1 MQEGESAAVETISAK
16 KYFNIDDRLM
26 ALAEQT
32 EADIRPAFER
42 IGRNAFVNQ
51 QKVLA
56 AFIHNGVGES
66 CFTSSTGY
74 GYGDVG
80 RDKLEKVFAE
90 AMECED
96 ALLRHNFMCG
106 THALTVA
113 LFGVLRPGDKML
125 CVTGMPYDTI
135 QSVIGISKTPASGS
149 LRDFGID
156 FEKVDLLE
164 DGSVDLEEAQKRLA
178 SDRSIRMV
186 YIQRSRGYSLRPS
199 LTVEQIGEI
208 CAAARSVR
216 PEAVIMVDN
225 CYGEFVQLSEPCAH
239 GADLIAGS
247 LIKNPGGGVAAT
259 GGYIAGRADL
269 VELCSYRLSTPGT
282 GREVGCTLGHSREM
296 YMGLFSAPHVV
307 GEALK
312 TAAFCAGLFSRLGYG
327 VTPQPNEE
335 RADIIQSVL
344 LRNPESLIAFCQGV
358 QSGSPVDS
366 MALPEP
372 WDMPGYDN
380 KIIMASG
387 SFTLGSSIELS
398 ADAPLR
404 EPYAVWMQGGLN
416 YAAGK
421 TGILIAA
428 QRMLDK
434 GLVREAW

>member
-1 MQEGESAAVETISAK
+1 MTERK
-16 KYFNIDDRLM
+16 FFDIDDKLL
-26 ALAEQT
+26 ALAEET
-32 EADIRPAFER
+32 EADIRPVFER
-42 IGRNAFVNQ
+42 IERIAFRNQ

-56 AFIHNGVGES
+56 AFINNHIGEN

-74 GYGDVG
+74 GYNDIG
-80 RDKLEKVFAE
+80 REKLERVFAD

-96 ALLRHNFMCG
+96 ALLRYNFMCG

-113 LFGVLRPGDKML
+113 LFGVLRPGDTML

-135 QSVIGISKTPASGS
+135 QSVIGLSNPPASGS
-149 LRDFGID
+149 LAEFGIR
-156 FEKVDLLE
+156 FEKIDLIDDREVNLDE
-164 DGSVDLEEAQKRLA
+164 MRRQLRSDA
-178 SDRSIRMV
+178 SIKMV

-199 LTVEQIGEI
+199 LTVEQIEEI
-208 CAAARSVR
+208 ATAAHEVK
-216 PEAVIMVDN
+216 PEVVVMVDN
-225 CYGEFVQLSEPCAH
+225 CYGEFVQLTEPCVH
-239 GADLIAGS
+239 GADLMAGS
-247 LIKNPGGGVAAT
+247 LIKNPGGGIAPT
-259 GGYIAGRADL
+259 GGYIAGRSDL
-269 VELCSYRLSTPGT
+269 VEMCSYRLSTPGT

-312 TAAFCAGLFSRLGYG
+312 TAVFGAGLFSRLGYE
-327 VTPQPNEE
+327 VTPLPDEP
-335 RADIIQSVL
+335 RADIIQSLL
-344 LRNPESLIAFCQGV
+344 LRTPEALITFCQGI

-428 QRMLDK
+428 QRMSEK
-434 GLVREAW
+434 GLLKNN

>member
-1 MQEGESAAVETISAK
+1 MERK
-16 KYFNIDDRLM
+16 FFDIDDKLL
-26 ALAEQT
+26 ALAE
-32 EADIRPAFER
+32 EAEAESRPAFAR
-42 IGRNAFVNQ
+42 IESIAFQNQ

-56 AFIHNGVGES
+56 AFIGNHIGEN

-80 RDKLEKVFAE
+80 REKLERVFAD

-96 ALLRHNFMCG
+96 ALIRHNLLCG
-106 THALTVA
+106 THALTVT
-113 LFGVLRPGDKML
+113 LFGVLRPNDTML

-135 QSVIGISKTPASGS
+135 QSVIGLTNPPASGS
-149 LRDFGID
+149 LAEFGIRFD
-156 FEKVDLLE
+156 KIDLI
-164 DGSVDLEEAQKRLA
+164 DNRSVNIEEMRRRLR
-178 SDRSIRMV
+178 SDTSIKMV

-199 LTVEQIGEI
+199 LTVEQIEEI
-208 CAAARSVR
+208 ATAAHEVK
-216 PEAVIMVDN
+216 PEVIVMVDN
-225 CYGEFVQLSEPCAH
+225 CYGEFVQLTEPCVH
-239 GADLIAGS
+239 GADLMAGS
-247 LIKNPGGGVAAT
+247 LIKNPGGGIAPT

-269 VELCSYRLSTPGT
+269 VEMCSFRLSTPGT

-296 YMGLFSAPHVV
+296 FMGLFSAPHVV

-312 TAAFCAGLFSRLGYG
+312 TAVFGAALFRRLGYE
-327 VTPQPNEE
+327 VTPQPDEP
-335 RADIIQSVL
+335 RADIIQSLL
-344 LRNPESLIAFCQGV
+344 LRTPEALIAFCQGI

-366 MALPEP
+366 QALPEP
-372 WDMPGYDN
+372 WDMPGYDS

-428 QRMLDK
+428 QRMLHK
-434 GLVREAW
+434 GMLPIK

>member
-1 MQEGESAAVETISAK
+1 MNQARK
-16 KYFNIDDRLM
+16 FFDIDDRLTE
-26 ALAEQT
+26 LAAQT
-32 EADIRPAFER
+32 EQEIRPAFER
-42 IGRNAFVNQ
+42 IESNAFQNQ

-80 RDKLEKVFAE
+80 RDKLERVFAD

-135 QSVIGISKTPASGS
+135 QSVIGISKQAAGGS
-149 LRDFGID
+149 LKDFGIA
-156 FEKVDLLE
+156 FEKVDLLP
-164 DGSVDLEEAQKRLA
+164 DGSVDIPSSLKRLREDP
-178 SDRSIRMV
+178 SVKMV

-199 LTVEQIGEI
+199 LTVEQIEEI
-208 CAAARSVR
+208 CKAVR
-216 PEAVIMVDN
+216 EVKPEAIIMVDN
-225 CYGEFVQLSEPCAH
+225 CYGEFVQLTEPCVH
-239 GADLIAGS
+239 GADLMAGS
-247 LIKNPGGGVAAT
+247 LIKNPGGGIAST
-259 GGYIAGRADL
+259 GGYIAGRSDL

-312 TAAFCAGLFSRLGYG
+312 TAVFCAGLFSRLGYD
-327 VTPQPNEE
+327 VTPQPDEA

-344 LRNPESLIAFCQGV
+344 LQNPASLIAFCQGI

-428 QRMLDK
+428 QRMLEK
-434 GLVREAW
+434 GQIKALASSLSE

>member
-1 MQEGESAAVETISAK
+1 MRK
-16 KYFNIDDRLM
+16 FFDIDDRL
-26 ALAEQT
+26 LTIGEEVEAEL
-32 EADIRPAFER
+32 RPAFAR
-42 IGRNAFVNQ
+42 IESNAFQNQ
-51 QKVLA
+51 QKVLS
-56 AFIHNGVGES
+56 AFIHNNVGEN

-80 RDKLEKVFAE
+80 RDKLERVFAD

-113 LFGVLRPGDKML
+113 LFGVLRPGDTML

-135 QSVIGISKTPASGS
+135 QSVIGISQTPASGS
-149 LRDFGID
+149 LREFGIRFD
-156 FEKVDLLE
+156 KVDLLE
-164 DGSVDLEEAQKRLA
+164 SGEVDIPSALEKLRTDDSVK
-178 SDRSIRMV
+178 MV
-186 YIQRSRGYSLRPS
+186 YLQRSRGYSLRPS
-199 LTVEQIGEI
+199 LTVEQIGEV
-208 CAAARSVR
+208 CSAVRSVK
-216 PEAVIMVDN
+216 PEVIIMVDN
-225 CYGEFVQLSEPCAH
+225 CYGEFVQLTEPCCH
-239 GADLIAGS
+239 GADLMAGS
-247 LIKNPGGGVAAT
+247 LIKNAGGGIAPT

-269 VELCSYRLSTPGT
+269 VEMCSYRLSTPGT

-296 YMGLFSAPHVV
+296 YMGLFAAPHVV

-327 VTPQPNEE
+327 VTPLPDEP

-344 LRNPESLIAFCQGV
+344 LRNPESLIAFCQGI

-380 KIIMASG
+380 QIIMASG

-404 EPYAVWMQGGLN
+404 EPYAVWMQGALN

-421 TGILIAA
+421 TGVLLAA
-428 QRMLDK
+428 QRMLNK
-434 GLVREAW
+434 GLLADF

>member
-1 MQEGESAAVETISAK
+1 MK
-16 KYFNIDDRLM
+16 RNFFNIDDRLID
-26 ALAEQT
+26 LAQQT
-32 EADIRPAFER
+32 EVDICPAFER
-42 IGRNAFVNQ
+42 IENNAFQNQ

-56 AFIHNGVGES
+56 AFIKNNVSES
-66 CFTSSTGY
+66 NFTSSTGY
-74 GYGDVG
+74 GYGDIG
-80 RDKLEKVFAE
+80 REKLDKVFAD

-96 ALLRHNFMCG
+96 AIIRHNFMCG

-113 LFGVLRPGDKML
+113 LFGILRPNDTML

-135 QSVIGISKTPASGS
+135 QSVIGISKQAASGS
-149 LRDFGID
+149 LAEFGIKFD
-156 FEKVDLLE
+156 KVDLLD
-164 DGSVDLEEAQKRLA
+164 DGGVDIEAMRQKLL
-178 SDRSIRMV
+178 SDKSIKMV

-199 LTVEQIGEI
+199 LTVEKIEEI
-208 CAAARSVR
+208 CKAARKIR
-216 PEAVIMVDN
+216 PKVIIMADN
-225 CYGEFVQLSEPCAH
+225 CYGEFVQLTEPCCH
-239 GADLIAGS
+239 GVDIMAGS
-247 LIKNPGGGVAAT
+247 LIKNAGGGIAST
-259 GGYIAGRADL
+259 GGYIAGRRDL
-269 VELCSYRLSTPGT
+269 VEMCSYRLSTPGT

-312 TAAFCAGLFSRLGYG
+312 TAVFCAGLFSRLGYG
-327 VTPQPNEE
+327 VTPQPNDE
-335 RADIIQSVL
+335 RADIIQSVM
-344 LRNPESLIAFCQGV
+344 LRNPESLIAFCQGI

-380 KIIMASG
+380 QIIMASG

-404 EPYAVWMQGGLN
+404 EPYAAWMQGGLN

-428 QRMLDK
+428 QRMLEK
-434 GLVREAW
+434 GLIVI